1 VDDSRT
7 TLVWRFPRYQNQIK
21 QGAQL
26 IVRPGQ
32 TAVFVHQGKIAD
44 VFQPG
49 RYTLETKNLPVLATL
64 AGWKFGFDS
73 PIKAEIYFVATRQIT
88 DLKWGTPNPVLIR
101 DPDFG
106 PIRVRAFGTFTLK
119 AVDPKALLQEL
130 VGTDSIFEAE
140 EVAVLLRSIV
150 AQAFADLVATSE
162 MSVIDLAGNQRELAE
177 KLRNMVKERVDD
189 EYGLDVPQLFL
200 VNVSVPEEVEKA
212 LDARSSMK
220 VIDDL
225 ASYQQYQ
232 IGAATKVAAANPAGG
247 IAAGGIGMGMG
258 LAMANRITPQ
268 GPTMHPTP
276 RRRLPPPAWHV
287 VQAGQGHGPFT
298 LEDLQRAAQAGTL
311 RADTL
316 VWTAGMATWSAASR
330 CRSSRGCSRGRPERT
345 LTDSTRRERLA
356 SMVLAHAVGEDARS
370 SSSREGGRR
379 DGSPASEP
387 DIHRFQPLPL
397 HIQREAHAMR
407 RISAYTA
414 CYPSHT
420 PMSGVC
426 WSI

>member
-1 VDDSRT
+1 MGLFEKLRAELIDIVEWVDDSHAA
-7 TLVWRFPRYQNQIK
+7 LVWRFPRYHNQIK

-44 VFQPG
+44 VFGPG
-49 RYTLETKNLPVLATL
+49 RYSLETKNLPVLATL

-73 PIKAEIYFVATRQIT
+73 PIKAEVYFVATRQIT

-130 VGTDSIFEAE
+130 VGTDGVFEAE
-140 EVAVLLRSIV
+140 EIAVLLRSIV
-150 AQAFADLVATSE
+150 AQAFAELVGTAE
-162 MSVIDLAGNQRELAE
+162 MSVVDVAGNQKELAE
-177 KLRNMVKERVDD
+177 KLRRMVVERVDD
-189 EYGLDVPQLFL
+189 EYGLDVPALFL

-225 ASYQQYQ
+225 AGYQQYQ

-276 RRRLPPPAWHV
+276 PPPPPPPAWHV
-287 VQAGQGHGPFT
+287 VQAGQATGPFT
-298 LEDLQRAAQAGTL
+298 LEDLARAAQAGTL

-316 VWTAGMATWSAASR
+316 VWTAGMATWSAAAQV
-330 CRSSRGCSRGRPERT
+330 PQ
-345 LTDSTRRERLA
+345 LA
-356 SMVLAHAVGEDARS
+356 SLF
-370 SSSREGGRR
+370 GR
-379 DGSPASEP
+379 
-387 DIHRFQPLPL
+387 
-397 HIQREAHAMR
+397 
-407 RISAYTA
+407 
-414 CYPSHT
+414 
-420 PMSGVC
+420 
-426 WSI
+426 